1 MYSKVLTSD
10 KGILDPLHRYS
21 LKMCVADLSQV
32 RPDLLSVKE
41 VLVIIGGLLD
51 RLDDVMKRN
60 AAANVQRRSRRFDDV
75 QRRNAL
81 DVDVS
86 VVRPVIVENA

>member
-1 MYSKVLTSD
+1 
-10 KGILDPLHRYS
+10 
-21 LKMCVADLSQV
+21 MCVADLSQV

-60 AAANVQRRSRRFDDV
+60 AAANVQRRS
-75 QRRNAL
+75 
-81 DVDVS
+81 
-86 VVRPVIVENA
+86 

>member
-1 MYSKVLTSD
+1 
-10 KGILDPLHRYS
+10 
-21 LKMCVADLSQV
+21 MCVADLSQV

-86 VVRPVIVENA
+86 VVRPAIVENA